1 MKNKVISILL
11 ALALILTSAVNIF
24 ALEENIEDVN
34 ASEVLDSDV
43 LDPEKPEEPEEP
55 IEDDEPQIEV
65 PEEEEV
71 VAEEADE
78 HAQSI
83 EEDDQI
89 SDSDEIEISDEE
101 IPVAVGVPEGFDL
114 STINTIAKDK
124 DGNFYGVRTYGN
136 SLDTK
141 SGKTFYNLTEEE
153 YNQIADDC
161 FMVFK
166 RQDGGAF
173 EIPGAK
179 IGTNSISD
187 TQPSGT
193 VAGPIFT
200 ELQFRHHMAYREGFI
215 SSNDPTRIDS
225 QKDLNWYMELK
236 KDWIIEPYAGFGDNN
251 TPDDAYTHFNLDLE
265 GNGFTLKRNDT
276 NDPGIFQIGPA
287 HSGGP
292 GSNKTVTIKN
302 LNIVGDDNYFG
313 ILLRD
318 TTTLNLENTHISNCN
333 TSLSSCGGGITL
345 LDDTVLNM
353 DANSSIN
360 GCKAKFGGAIKLSNN
375 ATVNING
382 SNISNNQAEYG
393 GAIYSS
399 KETSEINIKNA
410 KLADNASSNQ
420 GGAIYANSRLN
431 IDGTEFTNN
440 STSYY
445 GGAIMNF
452 MDTKIK
458 GSNFGKNKANTDG
471 GAIYQSGTSK
481 LDIEK
486 TYFLENECNKNGGAV
501 YINKGVEAKIEEAEF
516 EKNASNNSG
525 GGIFIQGNNPNEVEV
540 IKCNFEENK
549 AAWGGAI
556 FDKGNSSIKN
566 ANFNKNYAQYYGGA
580 IYTAN
585 GTTIEGSHFI
595 ENKTLQGG
603 GIYINNNAQNSTI
616 VSDTSFEKNS
626 VDYGG
631 AGIFVDK
638 NSKLEV
644 TNSTFTKNS
653 AVRGAGI
660 SSAADVNIDTD
671 LSNIK
676 VEGTSFTGNEVLEG
690 GGIFTAFPTEITNST
705 FTKNQALAYPQ
716 DDQTNPHDS
725 GVGGAIRVMDNKTTI
740 KASTFEDNFAGGSGG
755 AIGINGLIRD
765 NKGKITGIKENIKVV
780 ISDSTKF
787 RGNICNVGQGGAI
800 YTIPYLYDIEDQES
814 DVVEDTL
821 KANAYN
827 NLSTAADTVFKD
839 NVALSGFVDPPKN
852 YKDYTDLK
860 FDRNSFKE
868 TLPNEDVA
876 KSLLNN
882 YDVNYKNE
890 KLSAF
895 FDPNGG
901 EFTEGENPKDT
912 RVVKGEINKEITL
925 LDAPKKEGYKFTGWK
940 CSMNIPEEILKA
952 LPKDVLEKI
961 NEGKIFKAGDKFV
974 LDADYIFIAQW
985 AAEEP
990 EPEPKPEP
998 YDPGYFYDP
1007 SPDYL
1012 NEKSEPERR
1021 DLDVYRWYMEG
1032 NENNEFMPKKGITRA
1047 EMTQIFARA
1056 LAYDGYKTYGD
1067 YNPYPDVDPNKW
1079 YYQAVITTTE
1089 AGVFKGTDMGTFEPE
1104 REITQAELIA
1114 TISRFQKLNNKDGN
1128 AFEMKFDHWARPE
1141 VQAAYEEKWLELYK
1155 DGRANFNADA
1165 VITRE
1170 EVATILNKAF
1180 GRPIDEKY
1188 IEYMQANI
1196 KDIEKALKTFKDID
1210 KDMWSYYEILTAAN
1224 TYAVNYKD
1232 KERTDYGWYNHAI
1245 EDDGPSMPVE
1255 KVRWYNG
1262 LLNNDK
1268 YIDHLYQIKFQRE
1281 MRRY

>member
-1 MKNKVISILL
+1 M
-11 ALALILTSAVNIF
+11 
-24 ALEENIEDVN
+24 
-34 ASEVLDSDV
+34 
-43 LDPEKPEEPEEP
+43 DPEKPEEPEEP

-71 VAEEADE
+71 VEESDE
-78 HAQSI
+78 PAQQI
-83 EEDDQI
+83 EEDDQR
-89 SDSDEIEISDEE
+89 SDSDEIEISEE
-101 IPVAVGVPEGFDL
+101 ETPGAVGIPEGFDL

-124 DGNFYGVRTYGN
+124 DGNFYGVKTYGDN
-136 SLDTK
+136 FDSTT
-141 SGKTFYNLTEEE
+141 GKMFYNLTEDE
-153 YNQIADDC
+153 YNQVANDC
-161 FMVFK
+161 FMIFK
-166 RQDGGAF
+166 RLDGEAF
-173 EIPGAK
+173 EIPGALLGGEN
-179 IGTNSISD
+179 INDD
-187 TQPSGT
+187 TPNYSKAEK
-193 VAGPIFT
+193 AGEIFT
-200 ELQFRHHMAYREGFI
+200 DIQFRHHMAYRLGIFLN
-215 SSNDPTRIDS
+215 NDPTRLEGLDDVIWS
-225 QKDLNWYMELK
+225 IELK
-236 KDWIIEPYAGFGDNN
+236 KDWIIEPYDGFGDNSR
-251 TPDDAYTHFNLDLE
+251 PDYAYIHFNANLD
-265 GNGFTLKRNDT
+265 GKGHTIKRNDS

-318 TTTLNLENTHISNCN
+318 TTTLNLENTHITNCKA
-333 TSLSSCGGGITL
+333 SLSSRGGGITL
-345 LDDTVLNM
+345 FDNTILNM
-353 DANSSIN
+353 DEKSSISN
-360 GCKAKFGGAIKLSNN
+360 CVSQRGGAIKLSAND
-375 ATVNING
+375 TVNING

-501 YINKGVEAKIEEAEF
+501 YINKGVKAKIEEAEF

-660 SSAADVNIDTD
+660 SSAADVSIDTD

-676 VEGTSFTGNEVLEG
+676 VEGTSFSENQALTG

-705 FTKNQALAYPQ
+705 FTKNQALVHPQ
-716 DDQTNPHDS
+716 DEQTNPHDS
-725 GVGGAIRVMDNKTTI
+725 GVGGAIEVMDNKTTI
-740 KASTFEDNFAGGSGG
+740 KGTTFEGNFAGGSGG
-755 AIGINGLIRD
+755 AIGINGVARD
-765 NKGKITGIKENIKVV
+765 EDKNITTIKPNIKVE
-780 ISDSTKF
+780 ISDNTKF
-787 RGNICNVGQGGAI
+787 IKNTCGVGQGGAI
-800 YTIPYLYDIEDQES
+800 FTIPYLYDIEGYDTGV
-814 DVVEDTL
+814 DKDTL
-821 KANAYN
+821 KAEAYK
-827 NLSTAADTVFKD
+827 NLLTSADTIFKD
-839 NVALSGFVDPPKN
+839 NVALSGFVDPPT
-852 YKDYTDLK
+852 DYAKYTNLL
-860 FDRNSFKE
+860 FARNSFKE

-882 YDVNYKNE
+882 YDVNYKNK

-912 RVVKGEINKEITL
+912 RVVKGEINTEITL
-925 LDAPKKEGYKFTGWK
+925 LDAPKREGYKFTGWK

-952 LPKDVLEKI
+952 LPKDVLAELKD
-961 NEGKIFKAGDKFV
+961 GKIYKAGDKFV

-985 AAEEP
+985 EAEEP
-990 EPEPKPEP
+990 EPEPEPQPEP

-1047 EMTQIFARA
+1047 EMAQIFARA

-1114 TISRFQKLNNKDGN
+1114 TISRFQKLINKDGN

-1196 KDIEKALKTFKDID
+1196 KDIEKTLKTFKDID
-1210 KDMWSYYEILTAAN
+1210 KDMWSYYEIITAAN
-1224 TYAVNYKD
+1224 TYAVNYND

-1268 YIDHLYQIKFQRE
+1268 YIDHIYQIKFQRE